1 MIVTLAEIIF
11 SGLFSGIVATAIMT
25 VSEIPSWRKWGLLGV
40 FEWHE
45 NQLLSI
51 RLFRI
56 PRNKLN
62 FKYIFFLHIV
72 NGSLAGIAYP
82 LILSILEISIVSDHV
97 YVLISLVYGFALWM
111 ITLVPIHKPITG
123 YPLWNHHLGHLP
135 SIASLTGHLIYGL
148 VLGIVIIIMI
158 K

>member
-25 VSEIPSWRKWGLLGV
+25 ISEIPSWRKWGLLGV

-45 NQLLSI
+45 NQVLSI

-82 LILSILEISIVSDHV
+82 LILSSRTMSMFSYHWFM
-97 YVLISLVYGFALWM
+97 VLRFG
-111 ITLVPIHKPITG
+111 
-123 YPLWNHHLGHLP
+123 
-135 SIASLTGHLIYGL
+135 
-148 VLGIVIIIMI
+148 
-158 K
+158 

>member
-25 VSEIPSWRKWGLLGV
+25 ISEIPSWRKWGLLGV

-45 NQLLSI
+45 NQVLSI

>member
-1 MIVTLAEIIF
+1 MIVTLAEILF

-72 NGSLAGIAYP
+72 M
-82 LILSILEISIVSDHV
+82 DH
-97 YVLISLVYGFALWM
+97 
-111 ITLVPIHKPITG
+111 
-123 YPLWNHHLGHLP
+123 
-135 SIASLTGHLIYGL
+135 
-148 VLGIVIIIMI
+148 
-158 K
+158 

>member
-1 MIVTLAEIIF
+1 MIITLAEIIF
-11 SGLFSGIVATAIMT
+11 SGLFSGIVATVIMT

-45 NQLLSI
+45 NQVLSI

-82 LILSILEISIVSDHV
+82 LILSIFEISIVWDHV

>member
-1 MIVTLAEIIF
+1 MIITLAEIIF
-11 SGLFSGIVATAIMT
+11 SGLFSGIVATVIMT

-45 NQLLSI
+45 NQVLSI

-82 LILSILEISIVSDHV
+82 LILSIFEISIVWDHV

-123 YPLWNHHLGHLP
+123 HPVWNHHLGHLP
-135 SIASLTGHLIYGL
+135 SIASLMGHLIYGL